1 MRTINNLAGTLFA
14 LIALVG
20 LTATSGLAQT
30 SQGSNGSDVVLRIWD
45 FLPASAQTHL
55 DQGDSF
61 IAEREYGKA
70 RKEYRTAEELIR
82 AEGGFPSVA
91 IRRIADAYYY
101 EGEYTQS
108 VSTLDRL
115 AREAAEYGDVET
127 LAWAQA
133 DAAWVLSWRCSQR
146 ECPGVHR
153 ELKEREYRMW
163 RVFAS
168 PYLPDHVRS
177 EIFRTRCRGCHGI
190 VVSRGP

>member
-1 MRTINNLAGTLFA
+1 M
-14 LIALVG
+14 
-20 LTATSGLAQT
+20 LT
-30 SQGSNGSDVVLRIWD
+30 IWD
-45 FLPASAQTHL
+45 ILPASAQTHL
-55 DQGDSF
+55 DLGDAF

-101 EGEYTQS
+101 DGKYWSS

-115 AREAAEYGDVET
+115 AREAAEYGDVVT

-133 DAAWVLSWRCSQR
+133 DAAWVLAKRCSLNK
-146 ECPGVHR
+146 CPGVHS

-163 RVFAS
+163 RVLAS
-168 PYLPDHVRS
+168 PYLPDEERS
-177 EIFRTRCRGCHGI
+177 EIFRTRCGGCHGI
-190 VVSRGP
+190 VVKGG